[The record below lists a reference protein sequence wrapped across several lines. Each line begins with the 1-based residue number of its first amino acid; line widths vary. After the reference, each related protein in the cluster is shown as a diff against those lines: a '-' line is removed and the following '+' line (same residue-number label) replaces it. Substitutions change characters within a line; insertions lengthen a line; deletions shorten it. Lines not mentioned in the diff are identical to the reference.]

1 MTTEIRC
8 QREPWRDGIE
18 VAVFQKRDFGMM
30 VAEPLTLRE
39 MKDGEYI
46 NEPTMRLQNQE
57 AQQLMDELWRCGLR
71 PSEGT
76 GSAGS
81 LAATEKHLVDM
92 QKIAMGLL
100 KAHGV

>member
-1 MTTEIRC
+1 MIDIRC

-18 VAVFQKRDFGMM
+18 VAVFQKREFGMM

-39 MKDGEYI
+39 LKDGENL
-46 NEPTMRLQNQE
+46 NEPTMRLRNEE
-57 AQQLMDELWRCGLR
+57 AQQLIDELWRCGLR

-81 LAATEKHLVDM
+81 LAATEKHLADM
-92 QKIAMGLL
+92 QKIALGLL
-100 KAHGV
+100 KVHGV